1 MAITAQNTGKTFE
14 LVPAGNHL
22 ARCFSMIEI
31 GTVTEEIKGKTTKL
45 YKVRVTWELPNEQK
59 VFDEAKG
66 PQPFSI
72 SKEYTL
78 SMNEKANLRKDLES
92 WRGRGFTEDEAKA
105 FDITKLL
112 GVACMLN
119 VIHKISAAGNPYAA
133 ISGVTPI
140 PKGVTCPAQINH
152 TFVLSYDDAS
162 WDTKFG
168 TLSQYVKERIEKT
181 PEFGKRMNA
190 GHNDVGDEPAM
201 VDHDGADD
209 LPF

>member
-14 LVPAGNHL
+14 LVPAGNHI

-31 GTVTEEIKGKTTKL
+31 GTVTEEIKGKLTKL
-45 YKVRVTWELPNEQK
+45 YKVRVTWELPLEQK

-66 PQPFSI
+66 SQPFSI

-119 VIHKISAAGNPYAA
+119 VIHKTSQAGNPYAA

-140 PKGVTCPAQINH
+140 PKGVTCPPQINSM
-152 TFVLSYDDAS
+152 FVLSYDDDKWEA
-162 WDTKFG
+162 KFG

-181 PEFGKRMNA
+181 PEFQKRLNA
-190 GHNDVGDEPAM
+190 GHTDLVEEP
-201 VDHDGADD
+201 VNGQDTSDD